1 MKKVLPEKTIE
12 RLSVCRRLLNDKI
25 NLNQEYIYSYEIAKL
40 LNITP
45 VQVRRDIMLIGYSG
59 SPSKGYK
66 IKELI
71 KRIAKIL
78 DTKEVTNVAIIGM
91 GFLGNAISG
100 YFKNKRDKLKIVASF
115 DKDSK
120 KISQCLS
127 DVRCHHIDDFP
138 AVKKKMNIDIAVL
151 TVPEEEALESLNF
164 MIENGV
170 KGVLNFT
177 PKPLKVPDGI
187 YLEEYDIVT
196 SLEKVTYFSKH
207 F

>member
-1 MKKVLPEKTIE
+1 MK
-12 RLSVCRRLLNDKI
+12 LSVIIPTLNR
-25 NLNQEYIYSYEIAKL
+25 AKL

-45 VQVRRDIMLIGYSG
+45 VQVRRDIMLIGYAG

-138 AVKKKMNIDIAVL
+138 TVKKMMNIDIAVL
-151 TVPEEEALESLNF
+151 TVPEEEALEALNF
-164 MIENGV
+164 MIENGI
-170 KGVLNFT
+170 KGILNFT
-177 PKPLKVPDGI
+177 PKPLKVPDGV
-187 YLEEYDIVT
+187 YLEEYRKI
-196 SLEKVTYFSKH
+196 L
-207 F
+207 